1 MIRFRF
7 ISQKSLEFSNVS
19 LSLEQACQSCSKR
32 FGDVVGVDEVVSV
45 VVDAA
50 AAACVVGGVDVVV
63 VACVV
68 GGMPTNFGT
77 KADRLPFDED

>member
-1 MIRFRF
+1 M
-7 ISQKSLEFSNVS
+7 
-19 LSLEQACQSCSKR
+19 
-32 FGDVVGVDEVVSV
+32 GVDEVVSV

-63 VACVV
+63 VVACVV